1 MCKCKYKFG
10 GTKCNSNQW
19 QNRDKYR
26 CQCKT
31 LDMFEKG
38 YVWNLAACSCEN
50 GKYLAT
56 IMDKIIYDEIIYVK
70 EMNLN
75 KKIELVKH
83 KVSIF

>member
-1 MCKCKYKFG
+1 
-10 GTKCNSNQW
+10 
-19 QNRDKYR
+19 
-26 CQCKT
+26 
-31 LDMFEKG
+31 MFEKG